1 MNHKLIAIDQ
11 ELTMKLHN
19 PNPNEPTNL
28 QMLVAEVKK
37 SASSSYHGGYIQ
49 VPFRVE
55 FASYTRLEALVKHTG
70 SSRNKIMNDLLRI
83 GIETLAA
90 SLDDETI
97 KTLFEIETSIT
108 ADLYASGKM
117 KSGDQ
122 SDD

>member
-1 MNHKLIAIDQ
+1 
-11 ELTMKLHN
+11 MKLHN
-19 PNPNEPTNL
+19 PDPNEPTNL
-28 QMLVAEVKK
+28 QLLVAEVKK

-55 FASYTRLEALVKHTG
+55 LSSYTRLEALVKHTG

-83 GIETLAA
+83 GIESLA
-90 SLDDETI
+90 SQLEDEI
-97 KTLFEIETSIT
+97 IATLFKIETEIT
-108 ADLYASGKM
+108 ADLYASGKI

>member
-1 MNHKLIAIDQ
+1 MSKSKSATLLHPNNSKKERQKALKL
-11 ELTMKLHN
+11 L
-19 PNPNEPTNL
+19 
-28 QMLVAEVKK
+28 AEVKK

-55 FASYTRLEALVKHTG
+55 LSSYTRLEALVKHTG

-83 GIETLAA
+83 GIESLA
-90 SLDDETI
+90 SQLDDEI
-97 KTLFEIETSIT
+97 IATLFKIEKEIT
-108 ADLYASGKM
+108 ADLFASGKI

>member
-1 MNHKLIAIDQ
+1 
-11 ELTMKLHN
+11 MKLHN

-28 QMLVAEVKK
+28 QLLVAEVKK
-37 SASSSYHGGYIQ
+37 STSSSYHGGYIQ

-55 FASYTRLEALVKHTG
+55 IASYTRLEALVKHTG

-108 ADLYASGKM
+108 ADLYASGKI

>member
-28 QMLVAEVKK
+28 KCLLQKLKNPLQALITVAIFKFLFVL
-37 SASSSYHGGYIQ
+37 SLHHI
-49 VPFRVE
+49 
-55 FASYTRLEALVKHTG
+55 RLEALAKHTG
-70 SSRNKIMNDLLRI
+70 SSRNKIMNDLLRV

-97 KTLFEIETSIT
+97 ETLFEIEASIT
-108 ADLYASGKM
+108 SDLYASGKM

>member
-1 MNHKLIAIDQ
+1 
-11 ELTMKLHN
+11 MKLHN

-55 FASYTRLEALVKHTG
+55 FVSYTRLEALVKHTG

-90 SLDDETI
+90 SLTT
-97 KTLFEIETSIT
+97 KQLKLFLKLKLQSLRISMLQENEIRGSIR
-108 ADLYASGKM
+108 
-117 KSGDQ
+117 
-122 SDD
+122 

>member
-1 MNHKLIAIDQ
+1 MN
-11 ELTMKLHN
+11 LHN

-28 QMLVAEVKK
+28 QLLVAEVKK

-49 VPFRVE
+49 VPFRIE

-108 ADLYASGKM
+108 ADLYASGKI